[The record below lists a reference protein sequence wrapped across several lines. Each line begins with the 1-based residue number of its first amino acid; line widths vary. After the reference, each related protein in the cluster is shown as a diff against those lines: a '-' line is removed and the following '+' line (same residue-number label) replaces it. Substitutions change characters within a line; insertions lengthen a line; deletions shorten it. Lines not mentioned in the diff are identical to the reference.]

1 MYSTAG
7 ASIPRRWTHR
17 HDWTGTKSAA
27 VLGHARE
34 VKIGADAICT
44 ILNTEHLL
52 NMAGLQPS
60 KCHRGKIPWEHFLLV
75 SKGAAASFRWSRA
88 SLPQWTTRCHVF
100 PISIVACLYF
110 WSQFRLI
117 KDSLKLVLYTS
128 LFILFAVGL
137 KMRPHQAKLFLLP
150 FVQQL

>member
-7 ASIPRRWTHR
+7 ASIPQRWTHR
-17 HDWTGTKSAA
+17 RDWTGNKSAA
-27 VLGHARE
+27 FVGHAWE
-34 VKIGADAICT
+34 VKIGIDAICT
-44 ILNTEHLL
+44 TLSIEHLL

-60 KCHRGKIPWEHFLLV
+60 KRQQSKKPWARCLLA
-75 SKGAAASFRWSRA
+75 SKDAAASFRWSCA

-100 PISIVACLYF
+100 PINVVACLYF

-117 KDSLKLVLYTS
+117 KDSLKLVLYSS

-137 KMRPHQAKLFLLP
+137 KMRPHQTK
-150 FVQQL
+150 